1 MKISDHN
8 YYPLPTSLE
17 ELLADEQRLLT
28 ESNLLSNLE
37 AIALDNISPLNEE
50 ASKKHIPKY
59 SSRKLAIAKYN

>member
-17 ELLADEQRLLT
+17 ELLADERRLLT

-37 AIALDNISPLNEE
+37 AIAPDNISPLDAAVSEKNT
-50 ASKKHIPKY
+50 S
-59 SSRKLAIAKYN
+59 KYNFREPSIEKYN